1 RAQLQPPDA
10 HNYKPSVTQE
20 ERDEDSQ
27 AAGSQGPQ
35 ATRISPAF
43 SGSFLRLFK
52 VSIFTCTFQGGVQ
65 QIHTLPNT
73 RLVGLQT
80 EPCGCANHR
89 RIPSPGC
96 LYVRTFPRGSKR
108 EKYIAALQQGYGQQ
122 VSKTILNYLP
132 HKSKRKVMNAPP
144 PAYSLVDQHPDRRRH
159 SHSVNYAQP
168 TQQAINQPAR
178 QSGTQSRLGRSS
190 QSLYIHPG
198 RSSQSFHIHPSRT
211 NRPSTASQSQPA
223 DRGLGSL
230 IVGLG
235 AASALNGVLNS
246 NTQPQSTYP
255 SGEDPLA
262 ILARYDTILLIDD
275 SASMNQQGRW
285 NEAAIA
291 VAGLADTLVR
301 YDNGLPISPLPIF
314 LPFSQLVLMTDCGL
328 HIPHDCFDHTD
339 GIDVY
344 FMNSVEHVRNATS
357 AADVSRLF
365 QRVQPIGRSTPTDVR
380 VEELLS
386 IYLDRL
392 DVGKASNLAPIK
404 PLNLIVITDG
414 EADDPDTLAYAL
426 AGFSDRLEEGRFP
439 LNQLGV
445 QFIQIGNDRE
455 ATKFLKY
462 LDDELRSNSSRRRD
476 IVDTTPYQGS
486 VTTEFLIK
494 ALLGGINKRI
504 DHQRGR

>member
-1 RAQLQPPDA
+1 
-10 HNYKPSVTQE
+10 
-20 ERDEDSQ
+20 
-27 AAGSQGPQ
+27 
-35 ATRISPAF
+35 
-43 SGSFLRLFK
+43 
-52 VSIFTCTFQGGVQ
+52 
-65 QIHTLPNT
+65 
-73 RLVGLQT
+73 
-80 EPCGCANHR
+80 
-89 RIPSPGC
+89 
-96 LYVRTFPRGSKR
+96 
-108 EKYIAALQQGYGQQ
+108 
-122 VSKTILNYLP
+122 
-132 HKSKRKVMNAPP
+132 MNAPP
-144 PAYSLVDQHPDRRRH
+144 PAYSLVDQQPAHRRH

-168 TQQAINQPAR
+168 AQQAINQPA
-178 QSGTQSRLGRSS
+178 QPSGAQPRLGRSS

-198 RSSQSFHIHPSRT
+198 RSSESSYIHPSCRA
-211 NRPSTASQSQPA
+211 NRHTISSTAYQSQPA
-223 DRGLGSL
+223 RRGLGSL

-285 NEAAIA
+285 NEAATA

-301 YDNGLPISPLPIF
+301 YDN
-314 LPFSQLVLMTDCGL
+314 
-328 HIPHDCFDHTD
+328 D

-344 FMNSVEHVRNATS
+344 FMNSVEHIRNATS

-392 DVGKASNLAPIK
+392 EVGKASNLPPIK

-455 ATKFLKY
+455 ATKFLQY
-462 LDDELRSNSSRRRD
+462 LDDELKSNSSRRRD